1 MNFVETVIMSE
12 KYLIGNIIS
21 HQQKQAWNESVS
33 NNISSNTAEFKN
45 SS

>member
-21 HQQKQAWNESVS
+21 HQQKQA
-33 NNISSNTAEFKN
+33 
-45 SS
+45 